1 MSDKTPLDE
10 KFLQEEY
17 HDVYKE
23 LEEEVINV
31 RMRVKDYRV
40 LMKIIERDR
49 VMTTA
54 WKWILGFL
62 GAFITLASAI
72 QLGLLKKLGVS

>member
-1 MSDKTPLDE
+1 MADKTFLDG

-54 WKWILGFL
+54 WKCILGFL